1 MYCWNCGHKNPDPN
15 KFCGE
20 CGKAQVRPPVFV
32 EEDNITDNV
41 RTMNRPAEPAKPATP
56 PAPADPPPGTG
67 IMPTRLAGTNPLVEE
82 PRAIKDEPLPAA
94 VEATRPSVV
103 EPPRAP
109 APQPRPSTEPVSR
122 ISGPSFLGLSD
133 APPSSDYL
141 LDEEETDR
149 PSGVRSFL
157 ALALVL
163 LFAFL
168 VYKQWD
174 SVSAAGREMMQRAG
188 SAIPET
194 TQTAQNTTPQEPVA
208 SDSTAATDTAGN
220 DSAKADDMPQ
230 GDKVDETVE
239 KAPEPVITE
248 EAKTPPAKTDK
259 ESAAAEPAP
268 ARAKADR
275 ELREA
280 ETREPVYDQSQIDL
294 AEKYLQGRG
303 VAQDCHRGITLLRRA
318 ASQPNPRAQIKLG
331 ALYATGHCVEQDR
344 AEAYRWFA
352 EAHQLQPN
360 NQWIDRNLS
369 TLWAQMSS
377 AERARVQR

>member
-1 MYCWNCGHKNPDPN
+1 MYCWNCGHKNPEAN
-15 KFCGE
+15 KFCGD
-20 CGKAQVRPPVFV
+20 CGKIQVRPPVFV
-32 EEDNITDNV
+32 EEDTITDNV
-41 RTMNRPAEPAKPATP
+41 RTMNRPAEPVKPAP
-56 PAPADPPPGTG
+56 PAAPVAPPPGTG
-67 IMPTRLAGTNPLVEE
+67 IMPTRLVGTNPLVEE
-82 PRAIKDEPLPAA
+82 SRAVKDEPLPAA
-94 VEATRPSVV
+94 VDSIRP
-103 EPPRAP
+103 P
-109 APQPRPSTEPVSR
+109 APQDRPSADLPPAR

-133 APPSSDYL
+133 APPSSEYL
-141 LDEEETDR
+141 LDEEETDG
-149 PSGVRSFL
+149 PSNARSFL
-157 ALALVL
+157 ALALLV

-174 SVSAAGREMMQRAG
+174 SVSAAGRAVMQRAG

-208 SDSTAATDTAGN
+208 SDSSASSETAGN

-230 GDKVDETVE
+230 GDKV
-239 KAPEPVITE
+239 K
-248 EAKTPPAKTDK
+248 
-259 ESAAAEPAP
+259 AEPAEKATEPDVTQEAQTTP
-268 ARAKADR
+268 AREEKDSATSEPPPAPAKADR

-280 ETREPVYDQSQIDL
+280 EPRAPVYDQSQIDL

-303 VAQDCHRGITLLRRA
+303 VAQDCHRGITLLRQA

-331 ALYATGHCVEQDR
+331 ALYATGHCVGQDR

-369 TLWAQMSS
+369 SLWAQMSS